1 MDFTPLIH
9 GFAIVLAPKFIMYM
23 FLGVFFGLLLGALPG
38 LTGTLGIALML
49 PFTHSMDPL
58 TALVF
63 LLSIYSGGL
72 FGGAITA
79 IMLNSPGSP
88 ANIATT
94 LDGYA
99 MTKKGLTSEA
109 LGLALSSSVVG
120 GLIGCVFLLLITEPL
135 ANLSL
140 KFGPAEMFMVAIFG
154 LSVVGSLGNDP
165 VKGIFSGLFGI
176 LLGTVGMNA
185 NGVERG
191 TFKVLYLLDGI
202 PLIPCLIG
210 FLSLPEIFTLIG
222 QQYVSSET
230 ISKPS
235 LKKIFFAWRELIKRP
250 VQVLATSVIGVI
262 VGIMPAAGATVAS
275 LLSYN
280 QSKQFSKKRDRY
292 GTGIPEGIIA
302 SETANNASEGG
313 ALSTMLVLGIPGS
326 ASTAMLLG
334 ALMLQG
340 WVPGPSLF
348 IDHKEIIYASIS
360 SLFLQQFVM
369 YLIGGFLCLVA
380 AYVLKFPV
388 RYLVPCVLMFMVLG
402 AFANR
407 NAFFDVGLMLLFGIM
422 GYVMK
427 RSDFPVMPTVL
438 GIILG
443 PLADR
448 ELLRVV
454 QMYSGNYSAIF
465 QKPIVL
471 ILIIISFFS
480 LILPIMLRYRDREH
494 ANRCSGAAE

>member
-1 MDFTPLIH
+1 
-9 GFAIVLAPKFIMYM
+9 M
-23 FLGVFFGLLLGALPG
+23 FGGVFFGLVLGALPG

-49 PFTHSMDPL
+49 PFTYSMDPL

-79 IMLNSPGSP
+79 IMINTPGSP
-88 ANIATT
+88 ANIATM
-94 LDGYA
+94 LDGYP
-99 MTKKGLTSEA
+99 MMKKGMASEA
-109 LGLALSSSVVG
+109 LGLALISSVVG

-140 KFGPAEMFMVAIFG
+140 QFGPAEMFMVAIFG
-154 LSVVGSLGNDP
+154 LSVVGSLGDD
-165 VKGIFSGLFGI
+165 VIKGVFSGLFGI
-176 LLGTVGMNA
+176 LLGTIGMSA
-185 NGVERG
+185 NGIERG
-191 TFKVLYLLDGI
+191 TFDVLYLLDGI
-202 PLIPCLIG
+202 PLIPTLIG
-210 FLSLPEIFTLIG
+210 FLSLPEIISLIS
-222 QQYVSSET
+222 QQYVVMGELPN
-230 ISKPS
+230 PS
-235 LKKIFFAWRELIKRP
+235 LKRILSAGKELAKRP
-250 VQVLATSVIGVI
+250 VQVFLTSVLGVV

-280 QSKQFSKKRDRY
+280 QCKQLSKKRELF

-348 IDHKEIIYASIS
+348 VDHREIIYAAIS
-360 SLFLQQFVM
+360 SLFVQQFVM
-369 YLIGGFLCLVA
+369 LAIGVLLCLGAAYILKVPVKYLI
-380 AYVLKFPV
+380 
-388 RYLVPCVLMFMVLG
+388 PCVLMFTVLG
-402 AFANR
+402 SFADR
-407 NAFFDVGLMLLFGIM
+407 SAFFDSSLMLFFGVIA
-422 GYVMK
+422 YVMK
-427 RSDFPVMPTVL
+427 RHQFPIMPVVL

-443 PLADR
+443 PIADR
-448 ELLRVV
+448 ELLRTV
-454 QMYSGNYSAIF
+454 QMYSGNYLEIF

-471 ILIIISFFS
+471 ILLAISIAS
-480 LILPIMLRYRDREH
+480 VVLPIVIKQRSLKTQ
-494 ANRCSGAAE
+494 G

>member
-1 MDFTPLIH
+1 MDMSHFID
-9 GFAIVLAPKFIMYM
+9 GFAIVLSLKYIFYM
-23 FLGVFFGLLLGALPG
+23 FSGVFFGLILGALPG

-49 PFTHSMDPL
+49 PFTYSMDPL

-79 IMLNSPGSP
+79 IMINTPGSP
-88 ANIATT
+88 ANIATMF
-94 LDGYA
+94 DGYPMA
-99 MTKKGLTSEA
+99 QKGFPDKA
-109 LGLALSSSVVG
+109 LGLALNSSVIG
-120 GLIGCVFLLLITEPL
+120 GLIGCIFLLLITEPL

-140 KFGPAEMFMVAIFG
+140 KFGPAEMFMVAVFG
-154 LSVVGSLGNDP
+154 LSVIGSLSSDII
-165 VKGIFSGLFGI
+165 KSLYSGMFGL
-176 LLGTVGMNA
+176 LLGTIGMNA
-185 NGVERG
+185 NGIDRG
-191 TFKVLYLLDGI
+191 TFGVMYLLDGI
-202 PLIPCLIG
+202 PLIPVLIG
-210 FLSLPEIFTLIG
+210 FLSLPEIFSLVN
-222 QQYVSSET
+222 QQFVVEGFSQK
-230 ISKPS
+230 ISMRNIVFSFKE
-235 LKKIFFAWRELIKRP
+235 IIKRP
-250 VQVLATSVIGVI
+250 VLTVLSSVLGVF

-280 QSKQFSKKRDRY
+280 QAKNFSKTPELF
-292 GTGIPEGIIA
+292 GTGIPEGII
-302 SETANNASEGG
+302 SCETANNASEGG

-360 SLFLQQFVM
+360 SLFIQQFVI
-369 YLIGGFLCLVA
+369 LFLGMILCYFG
-380 AYVLKFPV
+380 AYILKIPSK
-388 RYLVPCVLMFMVLG
+388 YLVPCVLMFTILG

-407 NAFFDVGLMLLFGIM
+407 NAIFDVGLMLLFGVI

-427 RSDFPVMPTVL
+427 KIEYPVMPVVL

-443 PLADR
+443 PIADR

-454 QMYSGNYSAIF
+454 QMYEGNYLEIF
-465 QKPIVL
+465 TKPIVL
-471 ILIIISFFS
+471 VLIIISALS
-480 LILPIMLRYRDREH
+480 IMFPYLKSALSRR
-494 ANRCSGAAE
+494 